1 MEYGEI
7 TTKLIKNNLNCIV
20 CLQPFSTQSIDKWG
34 YDFCTNNHNTGIHYD
49 CLYQSIKQKHHN
61 CLVCRS
67 KNELLNCYNKNRRPH
82 NCTKY
87 VNIFLKKKIYDN
99 YLYLNYTNPSKL
111 MKIIIQ
117 LAQYG
122 FVSQVKQS
130 ISNITAKYI
139 ASINAPKSC
148 YLIDYFFPQHNDLIG
163 REFATNLN
171 QKIQDTISFKDIA
184 KVLPAALLSN
194 QDISSNIIPY
204 LMSLRKIL
212 AETLEYPLL
221 QLSDMESQDKMTEII
236 DNKLCNISVGYIPIN
251 CLREQVE
258 YLRLYLST
266 DLSLAPKTTRKGF
279 SISANGTTIYFN
291 QARSYE
297 YNHSYDLIMPMSQ
310 INSHHRSSIF
320 DYRADELTKS
330 NAPVLPVLTDSKE
343 LEYCYFSWAKTI
355 VRKDDIREH
364 IRDLWVDHLY
374 I

>member
-1 MEYGEI
+1 MNFKRYC
-7 TTKLIKNNLNCIV
+7 LNF
-20 CLQPFSTQSIDKWG
+20 LG
-34 YDFCTNNHNTGIHYD
+34 YY
-49 CLYQSIKQKHHN
+49 
-61 CLVCRS
+61 
-67 KNELLNCYNKNRRPH
+67 
-82 NCTKY
+82 
-87 VNIFLKKKIYDN
+87 
-99 YLYLNYTNPSKL
+99 
-111 MKIIIQ
+111 
-117 LAQYG
+117 
-122 FVSQVKQS
+122 SQVKQS

-194 QDISSNIIPY
+194 QDISSNIISY

-251 CLREQVE
+251 CLGEQVE

-279 SISANGTTIYFN
+279 SISANDTTIYFN
-291 QARSYE
+291 QARPYE

-310 INSHHRSSIF
+310 INSNHRDSIF
-320 DYRADELTKS
+320 NYTADKDKLTKS
-330 NAPVLPVLTDSKE
+330 NTPVLPALTDSKK
-343 LEYCYFSWAKTI
+343 LESRYFSWAKTI

-364 IRDLWVDHLY
+364 IRNLRADHLY